1 MMNTFLTE
9 QEVRELTG
17 SARKAEQSDMLR
29 RQGINHFV
37 RKDGRPMVTWY
48 QVNHPHV
55 HVHTEARGDEPDFS
69 VLTGSYP
76 YA

>member
-48 QVNHPHV
+48 QVNHPYIT
-55 HVHTEARGDEPDFS
+55 TEVRGDQPDFDA
-69 VLTGSYP
+69 LIGSDV